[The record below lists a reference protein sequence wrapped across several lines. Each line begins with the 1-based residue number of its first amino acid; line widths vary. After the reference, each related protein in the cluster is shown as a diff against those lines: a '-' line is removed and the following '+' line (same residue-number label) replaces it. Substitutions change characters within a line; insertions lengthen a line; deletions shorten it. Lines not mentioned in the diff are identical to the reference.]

1 MSRNQKDIARARRMQ
16 DDYALA
22 ERRYEKSRVKKR
34 NVGRKS
40 DEALGRQ
47 WMEKNP
53 HLKTRAEK
61 RRGAKGSTST
71 QTKNEGRVEGFL
83 AGACATAIAWLYSTR
98 KSWMGA

>member
-1 MSRNQKDIARARRMQ
+1 MSRYQKDISLARKMQ

-22 ERRYEKSRVKKR
+22 ERRYEKSRAKKR
-34 NVGRKS
+34 NVGRRS

-61 RRGAKGSTST
+61 RRGAKGSTSS

-83 AGACATAIAWLYSTR
+83 AGAFVTALAWLVKGS
-98 KSWMGA
+98 K